1 VDSKPSLSSGGGE
14 LWNRADDT
22 SGVRSEQLSALL
34 SLVAAAVIVGATY
47 FQWWDVTYDGG
58 LSLRRWVKYLLAL
71 LVAAGVL
78 LVVDPF

>member
-1 VDSKPSLSSGGGE
+1 MS
-14 LWNRADDT
+14 
-22 SGVRSEQLSALL
+22 SEQLSALL

-47 FQWWDVTYDGG
+47 FQWWDVTYEGG
-58 LSLRRWVKYLLAL
+58 LPLRRWVRYLLLPVVLGL